1 MEIDWN
7 VIDKK
12 WQKQWLENND
22 HETDSDN
29 KEKKFITV
37 AYPYPNSPQ
46 HIGHGRTYTIA
57 DVHSRY
63 LRMKGFN
70 VLFPMGFHYT
80 GTPILGMAKRVEAN
94 DVELIEGFKTLYNVP
109 EDKIKEFVEP
119 VKIADY
125 FHEEIKSGMV
135 EMGYSID
142 WRREF
147 TTIDPAYQKFIEWQ
161 FRNLKEKNLI
171 VQGSHPVGWCPKDQ
185 NPVSQHDTL
194 GDVEPDFTEYIIIKF
209 DLNGVKIPVATLR
222 PETLFGVTNIW
233 INPQV
238 MYQKIKVN
246 DEICITSPECARKL
260 EFLEKKIE
268 VIEDIMGSDFVGQ
281 SVKAPHSSDS
291 VLILPASFVKS
302 DNGTGIVMS
311 VPAHAPFD
319 YQALLD
325 SKSGKNKSI
334 NNDLLKNIQ
343 NIEPISMINTKG
355 LGNIPAKDIV
365 EKMGISHQ
373 DDPKLEEATKEIYSK
388 EFYDG
393 ILANNTKQFAGKKI
407 SEAKDEVKEWIT
419 KIGSADIL
427 LELTNSPVKCRCGTE
442 CVVKLLSNQ
451 WFLDYSN
458 KDWKQKA
465 HSCFEGMNILPNE
478 IRSEFDK
485 VLDWLRERAC
495 ARQHGLGTKIPWDK
509 EWLVESLADSVIY
522 MAFYI
527 ISKYV
532 NKKEINGNDLT
543 DEFFD
548 YVFYGEKDSGEIAN
562 KINITKEKLEEI
574 RNEFLYFYPVDSRH
588 SGRDLVPNHL
598 TFFVLNHV
606 ALFPEE
612 NWPQEIVVNGSV
624 LMAGKKMSKSMGN
637 IIPLRDAVRKH
648 GADPIRLTILI
659 SAELLQDADFNVEAI
674 NGIKNKLESMYENS
688 TKTKAEEIPE
698 LEPEDK
704 WILSMLQN
712 LAINVSQSMDKIRFR
727 EALHHILYDFDSK
740 LQWYL
745 KRTKSKQRTNI
756 SGILHKILSS
766 RVLMLSPFAPHIAEE
781 MWEKL
786 GNSELASKSAW
797 PSSVEIEIDSKS
809 IQTETLLKSIID
821 DINNILKETKISPK
835 KIIIVGGG
843 NIGFNLAKN
852 LETDS
857 KGVRVKIIE
866 KNKDRA
872 EFIANELNDT
882 IVINGNGLDEDVL
895 KEANIE
901 EAETILSLTNDDEDN
916 IMVSVLAEKNNP
928 NKRTIALVNKQ
939 NYSLLQTSLK
949 IDDLV
954 DPRLTTVSTILK
966 HVHKGTIET
975 VYTLLDGEYEFI
987 EAEILETSELI
998 SKSIKDSSVPKEIR
1012 IGAIVRDKDII
1023 IPKSDFKF
1031 EKKDLVVFLSKREHL
1046 KEVESLFRV
1055 SSLI

>member
-7 VIDKK
+7 AVDKK
-12 WQKQWLENND
+12 WQKKWLENND
-22 HETDSDN
+22 HEIDSNN

-94 DVELIEGFKTLYNVP
+94 DAELIEGFKTLYKVP

-125 FHEEIKSGMV
+125 FHEEIKSGMI

-194 GDVEPDFTEYIIIKF
+194 GDVEPDFTEYIVIKF

-246 DEICITSPECARKL
+246 DEIWITSPECARKL

-268 VIEDIMGSDFVGQ
+268 VIEDVLGSDFVGQ
-281 SVKAPHSSDS
+281 SAKAPHSSDS

-334 NNDLLKNIQ
+334 NSDLLKNIQ
-343 NIEPISMINTKG
+343 NIEPISMINTEG

-388 EFYDG
+388 EFYEG

-407 SEAKDEVKEWIT
+407 SEAKDEIKEWIT

-465 HSCFEGMNILPNE
+465 HGCFEGMNILPNE

-548 YVFYGEKDSGEIAN
+548 YVFYGKKDSGEIAN
-562 KINITKEKLEEI
+562 KINITKEKLKEI
-574 RNEFLYFYPVDSRH
+574 RNEFMYFYPVDSRH

-606 ALFPEE
+606 ALFTEE

-712 LAINVSQSMDKIRFR
+712 LALNVSQSMDKIRFR
-727 EALHHILYDFDSK
+727 EALHHILYDFDSE

-781 MWEKL
+781 IWEKL

-797 PSSVEIEIDSKS
+797 PSSIGIEIDSKS

-821 DINNILKETKISPK
+821 DINNILKVTKISPK
-835 KIIIVGGG
+835 KITIYTAEQWKSKAYNSILKNVLDGQT
-843 NIGFNLAKN
+843 NIGTIIKSLIANKETEQIKKDPDFVKKTLNDILSEPVELRKGRMNIGQIDEKQIISSELSSLVKN
-852 LETDS
+852 DYDVELSVFSESDS
-857 KGVRVKIIE
+857 EKYDP
-866 KNKDRA
+866 KNKAKAARPFKPA
-872 EFIANELNDT
+872 IL
-882 IVINGNGLDEDVL
+882 
-895 KEANIE
+895 IE
-901 EAETILSLTNDDEDN
+901 
-916 IMVSVLAEKNNP
+916 
-928 NKRTIALVNKQ
+928 
-939 NYSLLQTSLK
+939 
-949 IDDLV
+949 
-954 DPRLTTVSTILK
+954 
-966 HVHKGTIET
+966 
-975 VYTLLDGEYEFI
+975 
-987 EAEILETSELI
+987 
-998 SKSIKDSSVPKEIR
+998 
-1012 IGAIVRDKDII
+1012 
-1023 IPKSDFKF
+1023 
-1031 EKKDLVVFLSKREHL
+1031 
-1046 KEVESLFRV
+1046 
-1055 SSLI
+1055 

>member
-12 WQKQWLENND
+12 WQKKWSENND
-22 HETDSDN
+22 HEIDSNN

-94 DVELIEGFKTLYNVP
+94 DAELIEAFKTLYKVP

-125 FHEEIKSGMV
+125 FHEEIKSGMI

-194 GDVEPDFTEYIIIKF
+194 GDVEPDFTEYIVIKF

-238 MYQKIKVN
+238 TYQKIKVD
-246 DEICITSPECARKL
+246 DEIWITSPECARKL

-268 VIEDIMGSDFVGQ
+268 VIEDVLGSDFVGQ
-281 SVKAPHSSDS
+281 SAKAPHSSDP

-334 NNDLLKNIQ
+334 NSDLLKNIQ
-343 NIEPISMINTKG
+343 NIEPISMINTEG

-419 KIGSADIL
+419 KSGSADIL

-451 WFLDYSN
+451 WFLDYSD

-465 HSCFEGMNILPNE
+465 HRCFEGMNILPNE

-495 ARQHGLGTKIPWDK
+495 ARQHGLGTKVPWDK

-548 YVFYGEKDSGEIAN
+548 YVFYGKKDSGEIAN
-562 KINITKEKLEEI
+562 KINITKEKLEGI
-574 RNEFLYFYPVDSRH
+574 RNDFLYFYPVDSRH

-704 WILSMLQN
+704 WILSMLQD
-712 LAINVSQSMDKIRFR
+712 LAVNVSQSLDKIRLR

-781 MWEKL
+781 IWEKL

-797 PSSVEIEIDSKS
+797 PSSIGIEIDSKS

-821 DINNILKETKISPK
+821 DINNILKVTKISPK
-835 KIIIVGGG
+835 KITIYTAEQWKSKAYNSILKNVLDGQT
-843 NIGFNLAKN
+843 NIGTIIKSLIANKETEQIKKDPDFVKKILNDILSEPVELRKGRMNIGQIDEKQIISSELSSLVKN
-852 LETDS
+852 DYDVELSVFSESDS
-857 KGVRVKIIE
+857 EKYDP
-866 KNKDRA
+866 KNKAKAARPFKPA
-872 EFIANELNDT
+872 IL
-882 IVINGNGLDEDVL
+882 
-895 KEANIE
+895 IE
-901 EAETILSLTNDDEDN
+901 
-916 IMVSVLAEKNNP
+916 
-928 NKRTIALVNKQ
+928 
-939 NYSLLQTSLK
+939 
-949 IDDLV
+949 
-954 DPRLTTVSTILK
+954 
-966 HVHKGTIET
+966 
-975 VYTLLDGEYEFI
+975 
-987 EAEILETSELI
+987 
-998 SKSIKDSSVPKEIR
+998 
-1012 IGAIVRDKDII
+1012 
-1023 IPKSDFKF
+1023 
-1031 EKKDLVVFLSKREHL
+1031 
-1046 KEVESLFRV
+1046 
-1055 SSLI
+1055 